1 MTFDSFAFDARI
13 ASGIRAA
20 GYAVPTPIQ
29 TQAIPV
35 VLQGRDV
42 MGLAQTGTGKTAAFA
57 LPILQRLL
65 DAGVSGRGPLR
76 VLVLAPTREL
86 AVQIQ
91 ETFVT
96 LGAQTGIR
104 CAAVFGGVG
113 IVPQVKALRQSTV
126 AVACPG
132 RLIDLM
138 KRGDADLSGV
148 DVLVLDEA
156 DRMLDMGFLPD
167 IKRILA
173 KLPTRRQT
181 LLFSATMPEEI
192 ATLCRGILRDPVR
205 VEVANTAPAASVGHA
220 LYPVRKHLKAALLE
234 AILRGTEHDCV
245 LVFTRT
251 KHRAKTLAQ
260 QLERKGWAATFLQ
273 GNLSQNRRQKAL
285 EGFRSGD
292 YRIMVAT
299 DIAARGIDCS
309 RVTHVVNFD
318 MPDTAETYTHR
329 IGRTGR
335 AERSGEALSLVTAE
349 DGLMVRCVEGLLG
362 RKIRRV
368 TLDGFDYDRETQGAP
383 SPVDEREGQERGRR
397 GGQRGGQRPARAP
410 KAAQAAPAWGA
421 ASERDD
427 TYHDPDAGASRR
439 ARGENPRRDDARPK
453 GRDGRGGRGKA
464 AGNAQGASRG
474 TRGGDGVFPALGKS
488 QGGARGEARGNR
500 AAAPAGRRDDD
511 ARGNRIDARDHRD
524 DARGNRMPVRE
535 TEGNRAARTA
545 GRPDSRDG
553 YGGRDGRDGRTGR
566 AKDGNGRPDARGQHP
581 AKAATGRGRDDD
593 ARGNRAPREG
603 RGGEGVGRPGD
614 DRRRGRGRGSR
625 PEAR

>member
-1 MTFDSFAFDARI
+1 VTFDSFAFDARI

-20 GYAVPTPIQ
+20 GYSVPTPIQ

-35 VLQGRDV
+35 VLSGRDV

-65 DAGVSGRGPLR
+65 DAGAPVRGPLR
-76 VLVLAPTREL
+76 TLVLAPTREL
-86 AVQIQ
+86 ALQIQ

-104 CAAVFGGVG
+104 SAAVFGGVG
-113 IVPQVKALRQSTV
+113 VTPQVKALRQATV

-132 RLIDLM
+132 RLLDLLN
-138 KRGDADLSGV
+138 RREADISTV
-148 DVLVLDEA
+148 DTLVLDEA

-173 KLPTRRQT
+173 KLPVKRQN
-181 LLFSATMPEEI
+181 LLFSATMPTEI

-251 KHRAKTLAQ
+251 KHRAKTLAE
-260 QLERKGWAATFLQ
+260 QLGRKGWAATFLQ

-285 EGFRSGD
+285 DGFRSGD
-292 YRIMVAT
+292 FRILVAT

-335 AERSGEALSLVTAE
+335 AERTGEALSLVTAE
-349 DGLMVRCVEGLLG
+349 DGILVRSVEGLLG

-368 TLDGFDYDRETQGAP
+368 TLESFDYDRQTSAP
-383 SPVDEREGQERGRR
+383 SAVDEREGQERGRR
-397 GGQRGGQRPARAP
+397 GSGPQRPARAP
-410 KAAQAAPAWGA
+410 RPAAKVAAPAWGA
-421 ASERDD
+421 PSERDD
-427 TYHDPDAGASRR
+427 TYRDPDAGTSRR
-439 ARGENPRRDDARPK
+439 ARGENPRQDDTRGK
-453 GRDGRGGRGKA
+453 GRSGRGGA
-464 AGNAQGASRG
+464 AGGGAGRG
-474 TRGGDGVFPALGKS
+474 DVRGARGGDSAFPALGKGQGKGQS
-488 QGGARGEARGNR
+488 QGNVRRAARPISDADETRGNR
-500 AAAPAGRRDDD
+500 IIEHRISPEED
-511 ARGNRIDARDHRD
+511 ARGNRIDTRG
-524 DARGNRMPVRE
+524 ARGN
-535 TEGNRAARTA
+535 GSA
-545 GRPDSRDG
+545 RPDS
-553 YGGRDGRDGRTGR
+553 
-566 AKDGNGRPDARGQHP
+566 
-581 AKAATGRGRDDD
+581 
-593 ARGNRAPREG
+593 REG
-603 RGGEGVGRPGD
+603 RGGQPGKAASGKGRSNDARGNTHAPRGEGNGNRAAKGNGGGDSRQRTAGGGQKPGD
-614 DRRRGRGRGSR
+614 DRRRGQGRSTRG
-625 PEAR
+625 EAR